1 MGHWSSE
8 LLFFSGSPA
17 DPYMPGFGGV
27 GCGGW
32 ARKAT
37 ARMGLGNKIRLT
49 LGEGHGHRHNRLL
62 DNGLKELN
70 SSK

>member
-27 GCGGW
+27 DGGGG
-32 ARKAT
+32 AEKQL
-37 ARMGLGNKIRLT
+37 LGWVWGTK
-49 LGEGHGHRHNRLL
+49 
-62 DNGLKELN
+62 
-70 SSK
+70 

>member
-27 GCGGW
+27 GVGPKSNCSDGFGEQ
-32 ARKAT
+32 
-37 ARMGLGNKIRLT
+37 NKIDPRR
-49 LGEGHGHRHNRLL
+49 GSWPSAQ
-62 DNGLKELN
+62 
-70 SSK
+70 SSVG